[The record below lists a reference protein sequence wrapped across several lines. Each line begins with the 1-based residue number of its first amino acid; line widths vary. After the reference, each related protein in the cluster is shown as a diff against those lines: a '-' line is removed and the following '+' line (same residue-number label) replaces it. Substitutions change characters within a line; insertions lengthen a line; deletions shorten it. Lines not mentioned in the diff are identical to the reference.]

1 LFRCVHSLAKQ
12 QVAYTVVT
20 VVIVRYNSD
29 CFLVRFNLILYLTK
43 KAEYVWSLLLLS
55 GILKYIMS
63 VNFRFLKFYTQ
74 TRIGQHG
81 KPFTIYKIETMRGGK
96 VTRAGKFLRKT
107 KIDELPQLYNIIKGN
122 MVFVGPRPDVPG
134 YYDKLQGDDRRVLA
148 LKPGLTSLAAIKYR
162 NEEQLLAQQ
171 EDPLHYNDTV
181 IFPDKV
187 RMNLAYLNKKSFWVD
202 MKIIWLTVRS
212 LLN

>member
-1 LFRCVHSLAKQ
+1 MVHSWNVLFA
-12 QVAYTVVT
+12 
-20 VVIVRYNSD
+20 
-29 CFLVRFNLILYLTK
+29 
-43 KAEYVWSLLLLS
+43 
-55 GILKYIMS
+55 GILLAALSPFLIIAIALAAISTRS
-63 VNFRFLKFYTQ
+63 VGVFTQ
-74 TRIGQHG
+74 IRIGQHG
-81 KPFTIYKIETMRGGK
+81 KPFTIYKLQTMVAGK
-96 VTRAGKFLRKT
+96 VTSVGKFLRKT
-107 KIDELPQLYNIIKGN
+107 KIDELPQLINILKGD
-122 MVFVGPRPDVPG
+122 MAFVGPRPDIAG

-171 EDPLHYNDTV
+171 EDPQHYNDTV

-212 LLN
+212 LFN

>member
-1 LFRCVHSLAKQ
+1 
-12 QVAYTVVT
+12 
-20 VVIVRYNSD
+20 
-29 CFLVRFNLILYLTK
+29 LTK
-43 KAEYVWSLLLLS
+43 KAEYVWSLLLLP
-55 GILKYIMS
+55 GTLKYIMS

>member
-1 LFRCVHSLAKQ
+1 MLVFQIILIILLFAVL
-12 QVAYTVVT
+12 
-20 VVIVRYNSD
+20 
-29 CFLVRFNLILYLTK
+29 LI
-43 KAEYVWSLLLLS
+43 WHM
-55 GILKYIMS
+55 GI
-63 VNFRFLKFYTQ
+63 FTQ
-74 TRIGQHG
+74 IRIGQHG
-81 KPFTIYKIETMRGGK
+81 KPFTIYKIQTMVAGK
-96 VTRAGKFLRKT
+96 VTGVGKFLRKT
-107 KIDELPQLYNIIKGN
+107 KIDELPQLINILKGD
-122 MVFVGPRPDVPG
+122 MAFVGPRPDIAG

-202 MKIIWLTVRS
+202 MKIIWLTGRS
-212 LLN
+212 LF